1 MRRIFGL
8 FLLLAI
14 AAFLALSLF
23 KDALAKT
30 FLERWIFWKTGAR
43 AAIATF
49 HLDLKKRQT
58 LVGGLEIENPRGFR
72 GRLLADIPEIFV
84 DVDGKSLRKGR
95 IRIQNLRLNL
105 KELRIEKNESGKLN
119 LHALKG
125 GDKPSPPE
133 KSSKPA
139 EFFIK
144 RLELTAGR
152 VVYED
157 YTKKGRPKIQEF
169 RLGMKKEVFENI
181 SDAETL
187 TRLILWRCLKKAGL
201 KNIGMALESLGSSLS
216 DVKGVGAK
224 ATGEAKKGLGKLRL
238 PFLRSKKKR

>member
-1 MRRIFGL
+1 MRRILGI

-14 AAFLALSLF
+14 AALLAISLF

-30 FLERWIFWKTGAR
+30 FLERGIFQKTGAR
-43 AAIATF
+43 VSISTF
-49 HLDLKKRQT
+49 HLDLKKEQA
-58 LVGGLEIENPRGFR
+58 LIGGLEIENPRGFR
-72 GRLLADIPEIFV
+72 GRLLADLPELFV
-84 DVDGKSLRKGR
+84 DVDGKSLWKGKL
-95 IRIQNLRLNL
+95 RIQNLRLNL
-105 KELRIEKNESGKLN
+105 KELRVEKNESGKLN
-119 LHALKG
+119 LHTLKETAA
-125 GDKPSPPE
+125 PE

-157 YTKKGRPKIQEF
+157 YTQKGRPKIQEYK
-169 RLGMKKEVFENI
+169 LGLKKEVFENI

-201 KNIGMALESLGSSLS
+201 KNIGVALEALGESLS

-224 ATGEAKKGLGKLRL
+224 ATGEIKKGLGKLKL
-238 PFLRSKKKR
+238 PLLKSKKKKTRR